1 MECASEL
8 TGFVMRIQG
17 NIFYSRFS
25 FELIIFS
32 LNLFYEFS
40 YVSIDAMYFSCKCNV
55 SQDSSS
61 CSYSEFRDER
71 KLNAFVYVSFSK
83 ARAYTL
89 HSATTVLTI

>member
-1 MECASEL
+1 MECATEL
-8 TGFVMRIQG
+8 RGFIRRIQG

-32 LNLFYEFS
+32 LNIFYEFS
-40 YVSIDAMYFSCKCNV
+40 YVSIDAMYFSCNV

-89 HSATTVLTI
+89 SSATTVLTI